1 VTDKEVDVKQEVIDG
16 VAEKL
21 AKEGTFATRDFVH
34 SELMDAMKSV
44 TLTPNKDVD
53 GELTP
58 KQEAEGKAA
67 WYKQVIGYGREW
79 NAKAWDSTTS
89 GAAAELIPSVV
100 ANSIIKKL
108 DFTPFRK
115 YALHYPY
122 SPKGT
127 INVELVLPIA
137 YRMTTR
143 GTPVT
148 EAAPTLNPINY
159 ATYGLM
165 AWMGVDNKLIKEATP
180 NVVNYIE
187 DALVRAVARKEMT
200 EWTLGAGSGSEQMT
214 GMYSTADAVNM
225 TSGHDTLAEI
235 DAADVLS
242 LYWALE
248 AGYSD
253 NAVLM
258 APNTVLAKI
267 ASLNTTTVTYLNT
280 DTMKF
285 LGNHDVLRMPS
296 TSFAAP
302 GNGIV
307 AAYFGDPNFFYLFED
322 GPIVVATTDQGKT
335 AMTEDRTFVCAKVYT
350 DGHLILG
357 EAVKALKY
365 LT

>member
-1 VTDKEVDVKQEVIDG
+1 MTELEQKQALIDELKASG
-16 VAEKL
+16 S
-21 AKEGTFATRDFVH
+21 FATRDDVH
-34 SELMDAMKSV
+34 NDIMDAMKSV
-44 TLTPNKDVD
+44 VITPNKDVD

-67 WYKQVIGYGREW
+67 WYKQVIGLGREW
-79 NAKAWDSTTS
+79 SAKAWDSTTS

-108 DFTPFRK
+108 DNTPFRK
-115 YALHYPY
+115 YVLHYPY

-148 EAAPTLNPINY
+148 EATPTLNPISY

-165 AWMGVDNKLIKEATP
+165 AWMGIDNKLIKEATP
-180 NVVNYIE
+180 NVVSYIE

-214 GMYSTADAVNM
+214 GMITSADGVNM
-225 TSGHDTLAEI
+225 VFGHLTVASI
-235 DAADVLS
+235 TAADVLA
-242 LYWALE
+242 LYWSLE
-248 AGYSD
+248 GMYAD

-258 APNTVLAKI
+258 APNATLAAI
-267 ASLNTTTVTYLNT
+267 AALNTTTVTYLNT

-285 LGNHDVLRMPS
+285 LGNHNVIRMPS

-307 AAYFGDPNFFYLFED
+307 AAYFGDPNYFYLFED